1 MNLVSR
7 SDAIIRLPDFP
18 SSLAGADPAAGVGM
32 RRFGIFENDLT
43 VDFTSGDTPGLITRI
58 LEQCTVDPHNRL
70 PGDFFR
76 GLSVGKRL
84 ECLLALA
91 AGEERVP
98 FNFPFRCSGCE
109 QELEIELTLDEI
121 AEMQGEADRTEI
133 VEVSIGKRP
142 FLFRKPSGRDQEH
155 WAGMT
160 FRDEADAAWA
170 MIGTLAVD
178 PEIADGLGAKEL
190 GLIDAAMDEA
200 DPLINFLCRIDC
212 SECGSPN
219 EFLIDLPAVALDRLS
234 RLQRQL
240 IVMVHKLASH
250 YHWSEKEVFEVPHRR
265 RKQYLDLIAAGR

>member
-7 SDAIIRLPDFP
+7 SDAVIRLPDFP
-18 SSLAGADPAAGVGM
+18 SSLAGANPAAGVGM
-32 RRFGIFENDLT
+32 RRFGIFESDLT
-43 VDFTSGDTPGLITRI
+43 VDFTSGDTPAVITRI
-58 LEQCTVDPHNRL
+58 LEHCAIDADNRL

-91 AGEERVP
+91 AGEKRVP
-98 FNFPFRCSGCE
+98 FNFPFRCAGCE

-121 AEMQGEADRTEI
+121 AEMQGEADRSEI
-133 VEVSIGKRP
+133 VEVSIGARSL
-142 FLFRKPSGRDQEH
+142 LFRKPSGRDQEH
-155 WAGMT
+155 WAGML
-160 FRDEADAAWA
+160 FRDETDAARA

-178 PEIADGLGAKEL
+178 PEIAEGLGAKEL

-200 DPLINFLCRIDC
+200 DPLVNFLCRIDC
-212 SECGSPN
+212 SECEAPN
-219 EFLIDLPAVALDRLS
+219 EFLIDLTAVALERLS
-234 RLQRQL
+234 RLQQQL

>member
-7 SDAIIRLPDFP
+7 SDAVIRLPDFP
-18 SSLAGADPAAGVGM
+18 SSLAGANPAAGIGM
-32 RRFGIFENDLT
+32 RRFGIFESDLT
-43 VDFTSGDTPGLITRI
+43 VDFTSGDVPALITGI
-58 LEQCTVDPHNRL
+58 LEQCTVDPDNRL
-70 PGDFFR
+70 PGDFFH

-98 FNFPFRCSGCE
+98 FSFPFRCAGCE

-121 AEMQGEADRTEI
+121 AEMQCEADRTEI
-133 VEVSIGKRP
+133 VEVSIGERP
-142 FLFRKPSGRDQEH
+142 LLFRKPSGRDQEH
-155 WAGMT
+155 WAGIA
-160 FRDEADAAWA
+160 FRDETDAAWA

-200 DPLINFLCRIDC
+200 DPLVNFLCRIDC

-234 RLQRQL
+234 RLQQQL

-250 YHWSEKEVFEVPHRR
+250 YHWSEKEVFEIPHRR